1 MPCLS
6 SVGYTDIKD
15 MGKSKKSSSTDKPA
29 THRSKKPSSSE
40 HTVQKTGKAVNS
52 AAVKKRKKYRGKKKK
67 SEVSIVASVF
77 PPKLKSLPSESTAIS
92 SNWKALKQGITS
104 RPDKAKPKTQPRS
117 GQKRK
122 FCTEVNESVKSA
134 KGADDAVKKSEK
146 GADDPDVWFDDV
158 DACLIEQRHADT
170 SSSTEKNSQ
179 TSSLVKQNSFTGLT
193 KILGIDCEMVGV
205 GRDGSD
211 SILARVSI
219 VNHFGNEIYDTF
231 VKPREH
237 VTDYRTAVSGV
248 RPNDLIDAPEFLEV
262 QQKVSDILQ
271 RRIVV
276 GHAVHHDLKVLMLN
290 HPRKLIRD
298 TSKYKPFKAQNG
310 GRTPSLKK
318 LCEKFIGVKVQTGE
332 HSSVQDAQA
341 AVRLYT
347 MVRNQWEESINEKHR
362 AKFSDANKAKPAAAL
377 NNKSADISRIQDS
390 LAHRKTSKKLY
401 VDSDDDD

>member
-1 MPCLS
+1 
-6 SVGYTDIKD
+6 

-29 THRSKKPSSSE
+29 FHRSKKPSSSE

-77 PPKLKSLPSESTAIS
+77 PPKLKSLPSENTAIS

-104 RPDKAKPKTQPRS
+104 RPDTAKPKTQPRS
-117 GQKRK
+117 GLKRK
-122 FCTEVNESVKSA
+122 FCTGVKNKSAKSA
-134 KGADDAVKKSEK
+134 KGANDVAQTEKDEKS
-146 GADDPDVWFDDV
+146 AADVWFDDV
-158 DACLIEQRHADT
+158 DACLLENVDN
-170 SSSTEKNSQ
+170 SSSTEKSSQ
-179 TSSLVKQNSFTGLT
+179 TSLVKQNSFTGLT

-205 GRDGSD
+205 GRDGTD

-219 VNHFGNEIYDTF
+219 VNHFGNQIYDTF

-248 RPNDLIDAPEFLEV
+248 RPNDLIDAPEFLDV

-362 AKFSDANKAKPAAAL
+362 AKFSDANKAKPSAAL

-401 VDSDDDD
+401 VDSDEDD